1 MKGAIPVEC
10 PSCHS
15 EMPKGSRFC
24 DRCGAALAGCCPSC
38 GASTRPDARFCSN
51 CGTSLMSDGGAK
63 PATIAPPALS
73 AAAAERRQLT
83 VMFCDL
89 VGSTALSARL
99 DPEDMREIIRGY
111 HRCCA
116 EETVKAG
123 GFVAKFMGDG
133 VLAYFGYPQAHEDD
147 AERAVRVALALVEAV
162 RELPTAQDAQLQ
174 VRIGISTG
182 VVVVGD
188 LFGEGAAREQGVVGD
203 TPNLAARLQA
213 LAAPGQVVISQSTRR
228 LSSGHFEYRDLGR
241 VALKGIADPVQA
253 WQVLRASAVESRFEA
268 QHETSLTPLVGREEE
283 LELLTRRWQGATS
296 GRGSVVLLSGEPG
309 IGKSRLAQAVLERLA
324 AEPSTRLRY
333 FCSPHHQDT
342 ALYPTIARLER
353 VAGFRRDD
361 TDHQR
366 LDKLEAFLA
375 KATGD
380 LGDSVPLLAE
390 LLSIPTLGRYPP
402 LNLTPQKHKEKLLQ
416 VLIDQVEGLARRNP
430 VLVVVEDVHWADPTS
445 LEVLDLVIDRIP
457 TLPIL
462 IIITFRPEFAPPWL
476 GRPHVTMLSLNRLPL
491 GQTAEVIAGVTAGK
505 ALPKEIV
512 DEIVNRTDG
521 IPLFIEELTKAVVES
536 GELMDAG
543 DRYTVAGSL
552 PPVSIPMTLHASLL
566 ARLDRLGPA
575 REVAQIGAALGR
587 QFSHELISAVA
598 AMPQL
603 RLDDDLAELASAE
616 LIYRRGN
623 PPDAEYTFKH
633 ALVQDAA
640 YGTLLRSRRQQLHAR
655 IVATL
660 ERQFPEIV
668 ISQPQLVAQ
677 HCAAAGL
684 DAKAVDYRLKAGRQ
698 AMARSEMP
706 EAEAHLR
713 KGLDLLAGLPED
725 TERQERELKLQI
737 ALARTLVATQGHAAP
752 EVAETQ
758 ARARRLWD
766 ELGQPPQSATADL
779 ALANQFEYRLTRAE
793 LALARREA
801 AEVLERGNVRNDP
814 LWTVAGCNMSA
825 TVSFFLGEFSASCA
839 YAKHS
844 LELYD
849 PEERDLRRRGSVG
862 SIYQQTV
869 ARSYGFL
876 SLFHLGYLDQARRQ
890 CEEAQAG
897 ARAHAF
903 SRALALACG
912 LYLQSEP
919 DLLLRRC
926 QEMEA
931 HCADHG
937 FPIFGA
943 LATTLRGSALSAL
956 GRTEEGL
963 ALLMQGLA
971 VYRGTGAA
979 LQVPRFLAEL
989 ADAYGKGGRPLEG
1002 LKCLDE
1008 AARQV
1013 EQTQERWAEAHML
1026 RVRGELLAAVGE
1038 YAAAEAGFRQA
1049 IAVARR
1055 QKAKLWELRAA
1066 RSLSRLWREQGR
1078 HEEARDLL
1086 APIYGWFTEGFD
1098 APDLGEAKLL
1108 LTELA

>member
-1 MKGAIPVEC
+1 
-10 PSCHS
+10 
-15 EMPKGSRFC
+15 
-24 DRCGAALAGCCPSC
+24 
-38 GASTRPDARFCSN
+38 
-51 CGTSLMSDGGAK
+51 
-63 PATIAPPALS
+63 
-73 AAAAERRQLT
+73 
-83 VMFCDL
+83 MFCDL

-99 DPEDMREIIRGY
+99 DPEDMREIIRDY

-116 EETVKAG
+116 EETAKAG

-162 RELPTAQDAQLQ
+162 RELPTAQDALLQ
-174 VRIGISTG
+174 VRIGIATG

-213 LAAPGQVVISQSTRR
+213 LAAPGQVVISHSTRR
-228 LSSGHFEYRDLGR
+228 LSGGHFEYRDLGR

-324 AEPSTRLRY
+324 VDPSARLRY

-342 ALYPTIARLER
+342 ALYPTIARLVR

-361 TDHQR
+361 TDEQR

-375 KATGD
+375 KANGD
-380 LGDSVPLLAE
+380 VGEAVPLLAE
-390 LLSIPTLGRYPP
+390 LLSIPTFGRYPP
-402 LNLTPQKHKEKLLQ
+402 LDLTPHKHKEKLLQ
-416 VLIDQVEGLARRNP
+416 VLMDQVERLARRHP
-430 VLVVVEDVHWADPTS
+430 VLLVVEDVQWSDPTS
-445 LEVLDLVIDRIP
+445 LEALDLVVERMP
-457 TLPIL
+457 RLPIL
-462 IIITFRPEFAPPWL
+462 AIITFRPEFTPPWL
-476 GRPHVTMLSLNRLPL
+476 GGPHVTLLSLNRLPL
-491 GQTAEVIAGVTAGK
+491 RQTADVIAGVTAGK
-505 ALPKEIV
+505 TLPKEIV

-536 GELMDAG
+536 GALTDTG
-543 DRYTVAGSL
+543 DRYTVTGYL

-566 ARLDRLGPA
+566 ARLDRLGPV

-598 AMPQL
+598 AMPQPQL
-603 RLDDDLAELASAE
+603 ENALVELASAE
-616 LIYRRGN
+616 LIYRRGS
-623 PPDAEYTFKH
+623 PPEAEYTFKH
-633 ALVQDAA
+633 TLVQDAA
-640 YGTLLRSRRQQLHAR
+640 YSTLLRGRRHQLHAR
-655 IVATL
+655 IVAAL
-660 ERQFPEIV
+660 EREFPEIV
-668 ISQPQLVAQ
+668 ASQPQLVAQ

-684 DAKAVDYRLKAGRQ
+684 DEKAIDYRIKAGRQ
-698 AMARSEMP
+698 AMARSEMK

-713 KGLDLLAGLPED
+713 KGLDLLSGLPES
-725 TERQERELKLQI
+725 TERRERELKLQI
-737 ALARTLVATQGHAAP
+737 ALARVLAATQGHAAP

-801 AEVLERGNVRNDP
+801 SDVLERGNVRNDR

-825 TVSFFLGEFSASCA
+825 TVSFFLGEFAAACA
-839 YAKHS
+839 YAKQS
-844 LELYD
+844 MDLYG
-849 PEERDLRRRGSVG
+849 PEERGLRAQGPVG

-876 SLFHLGYLDQARRQ
+876 SMFHLGYVDQARRQ
-890 CEEAQAG
+890 YEEAQAG

-903 SRALALACG
+903 SRALALTCG
-912 LYLQSEP
+912 LYLQSAP

-926 QEMEA
+926 EEMEA
-931 HCADHG
+931 HCAEHG

-943 LATTLRGSALSAL
+943 VATTLRGSALSAL

-963 ALLMQGLA
+963 ALLMQGLT
-971 VYRGTGAA
+971 VYRDTGAA
-979 LQVPRFLAEL
+979 LQLPRFLTEL
-989 ADAYGKGGRPLEG
+989 ADAYGEGGRPVEG

-1008 AARQV
+1008 AARQI
-1013 EQTQERWAEAHML
+1013 EETQERWAEAHML
-1026 RVRGELLAAVGE
+1026 RVRGELLVAAGE
-1038 YAAAEAGFRQA
+1038 REAAEAAFRQA
-1049 IAVARR
+1049 VAVARR

-1066 RSLSRLWREQGR
+1066 TSLSRLWREQGR
-1078 HEEARDLL
+1078 RREARDLL
-1086 APIYGWFTEGFD
+1086 VPIYGWFTEGFD
-1098 APDLGEAKLL
+1098 LPDLGEAKRLL
-1108 LTELA
+1108 AELT

>member
-1 MKGAIPVEC
+1 MAD
-10 PSCHS
+10 S
-15 EMPKGSRFC
+15 SRFC
-24 DRCGAALAGCCPSC
+24 DRCGMALPGRCPAC
-38 GASTRPDARFCSN
+38 GTSTRADARFCSN
-51 CGTSLMSDGGAK
+51 CGASLAPGGGGK
-63 PATIAPPALS
+63 PAAAAPPAAQ

-99 DPEDMREIIRGY
+99 DPEDMREIIRNY

-147 AERAVRVALALVEAV
+147 AERSVRVALALVDAV
-162 RELPTAQDAQLQ
+162 RELPTAHGALLQ
-174 VRIGISTG
+174 VRIGIATG

-213 LAAPGQVVISQSTRR
+213 LAAPGQVVISHGTRR

-283 LELLTRRWQGATS
+283 LELLTRRWQAAIS

-324 AEPSTRLRY
+324 SEASMRLRY

-342 ALYPTIARLER
+342 ALFPTIARLMR

-361 TDHQR
+361 TDEQR
-366 LDKLEAFLA
+366 LDKLERLLA
-375 KATGD
+375 KADGD
-380 LGDSVPLLAE
+380 FGEAVPLLAE

-416 VLIDQVEGLARRNP
+416 VLMDQVEGLARRHP
-430 VLVVVEDVHWADPTS
+430 VLVVIEDVHWIDPTS
-445 LEVLDLVIDRIP
+445 LEAVDLLIDRVPRWPILVIV
-457 TLPIL
+457 
-462 IIITFRPEFAPPWL
+462 TFRPEFAPPWL
-476 GRPHVTMLSLNRLPL
+476 GRAHVSLLNLNRLPL
-491 GQTAEVIAGVTAGK
+491 RQTAEVIAGVTAGK
-505 ALPKEIV
+505 TLPKEIV

-536 GELMDAG
+536 GALTDAG
-543 DRYTVAGSL
+543 DRYMVTGSL

-566 ARLDRLGPA
+566 ARLDRLGPV

-603 RLDDDLAELASAE
+603 QLENALAELAGAE
-616 LIYRRGN
+616 LIYRRGS

-640 YGTLLRSRRQQLHAR
+640 YGTLLRSRRQQLHMR

-660 ERQFPEIV
+660 ERQFPEV
-668 ISQPQLVAQ
+668 VASQPQLIAQ
-677 HCAAAGL
+677 HCAAAAL
-684 DAKAVDYRLKAGRQ
+684 NAKAVDYRLKAGRQ

-713 KGLDLLAGLPED
+713 KGLDLLAALPQGP
-725 TERQERELKLQI
+725 ERQERELKLQI
-737 ALARTLVATQGHAAP
+737 ALAKTLVATQGHAAP
-752 EVAETQ
+752 EVAEAQ
-758 ARARRLWD
+758 GRARRLWD
-766 ELGQPPQSATADL
+766 ELGQPPQSATVDL

-801 AEVLERGNVRNDP
+801 GEVLERGNVRNDP

-825 TVSFFLGEFSASCA
+825 TVSFFLGEFAASCA
-839 YAKHS
+839 YARQS
-844 LELYD
+844 LDLYD
-849 PEERDLRRRGSVG
+849 PEERDLRKRGSVG

-876 SLFHLGYLDQARRQ
+876 SLFHLGYVDRARRQ
-890 CEEAQAG
+890 YEEAQAG
-897 ARAHAF
+897 ARPHAF

-919 DLLLRRC
+919 ALLLQRC
-926 QEMEA
+926 EEMEVQ
-931 HCADHG
+931 CADHG

-956 GRTEEGL
+956 GRTEDGL
-963 ALLMQGLA
+963 ALLRQGLTL
-971 VYRGTGAA
+971 YRGTGAM
-979 LQVPRFLAEL
+979 LQVPRFLTEL
-989 ADAYGKGGRPLEG
+989 AAAYGKDGEPVAG

-1013 EQTQERWAEAHML
+1013 EETQERWAEAHML
-1026 RVRGELLAAVGE
+1026 RVRGELLAALGE
-1038 YAAAEAGFRQA
+1038 RDAAEAGLRQA

-1055 QKAKLWELRAA
+1055 QQAKLWELRAA
-1066 RSLSRLWREQGR
+1066 TSLGRLWREQGR
-1078 HEEARDLL
+1078 DGEARDLL
-1086 APIYGWFTEGFD
+1086 APVYGWFTEGLD
-1098 APDLGEAKLL
+1098 APDLGAAKLL
-1108 LTELA
+1108 LRELA